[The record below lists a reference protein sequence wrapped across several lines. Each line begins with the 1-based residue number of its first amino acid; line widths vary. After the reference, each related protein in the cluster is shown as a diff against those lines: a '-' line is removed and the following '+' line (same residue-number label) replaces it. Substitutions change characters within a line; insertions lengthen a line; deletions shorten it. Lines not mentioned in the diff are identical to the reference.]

1 MNIKSYHLLSA
12 YYLKSPKYGALHT
25 LSHFIPVVP
34 WKVVDQPMLSVA
46 KTVNSMWFQ
55 QILIYDIMQLT
66 ESPGMPEGQVGNL
79 VAENHIQVTAMSE
92 ASPPLDLR
100 NRHTILRVT
109 VNIEV
114 TLESAWHMGTQQME
128 SITQEIMVSHTRIL
142 LSSHWY
148 TQWSAL
154 NDHF

>member
-1 MNIKSYHLLSA
+1 
-12 YYLKSPKYGALHT
+12 
-25 LSHFIPVVP
+25 
-34 WKVVDQPMLSVA
+34 MLSVA

-79 VAENHIQVTAMSE
+79 VAENHIQVTAVSE

-128 SITQEIMVSHTRIL
+128 SITQEIVVSHTRIL

-148 TQWSAL
+148 TQ
-154 NDHF
+154 